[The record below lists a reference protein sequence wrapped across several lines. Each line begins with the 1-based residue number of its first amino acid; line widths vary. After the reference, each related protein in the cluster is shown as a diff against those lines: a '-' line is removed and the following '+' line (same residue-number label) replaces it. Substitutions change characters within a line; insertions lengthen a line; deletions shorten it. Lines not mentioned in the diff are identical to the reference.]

1 MSSFAIYVIGIVIV
15 IVGVLYI
22 CHLAHMPQS
31 WTVGIGILLLGA
43 GLIGAVNNTRQR
55 DKN

>member
-1 MSSFAIYVIGIVIV
+1 MSSFAIYSLGTLIVIIGV
-15 IVGVLYI
+15 IYI

-31 WTVGIGILLLGA
+31 WMIGLTILLVGG

-55 DKN
+55 DKS

>member
-1 MSSFAIYVIGIVIV
+1 MSSFGIYLIGILVVIA
-15 IVGVLYI
+15 GVLYI

-31 WTVGIGILLLGA
+31 WTVGIGILLVGA
-43 GLIGAVNNTRQR
+43 GIIGAVNNTRQR